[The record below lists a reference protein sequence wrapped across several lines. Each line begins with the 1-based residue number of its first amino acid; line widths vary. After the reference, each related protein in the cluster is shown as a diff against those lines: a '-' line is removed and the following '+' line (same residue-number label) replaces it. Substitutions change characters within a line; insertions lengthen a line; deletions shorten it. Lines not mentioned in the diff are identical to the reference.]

1 MTVLTPQHDAE
12 GPPRDP
18 TSLETASDDPEDIAS
33 HLSIE
38 RLDKDL
44 YRSLSLRKPFK
55 QARAVYGGQLIGQS
69 LLVGLRSVDCE
80 QFAAHSLHCYF
91 LLAGNPEVPAVYHV
105 DRLRDGRSFCTRNVV
120 ARQGG
125 KAVFSMQAS
134 FQRPE
139 DSRLAH
145 QIQMP
150 EVPPPME
157 CFTPREAALARLE
170 KATAAGD
177 AHTATVMRA
186 FASFRTTW
194 PFEQRFVDGD
204 AALLASPYK
213 REPRKPAVRWW
224 FRSKKLL
231 PDAQWLHQCV
241 AAYISDCNLA
251 LSALGPLGY
260 PDVHYKLIASLDHS
274 IWFHCPFRA
283 DEWLLADYKCDRAA
297 GARGTSIGHIYRQSG
312 ELAMT
317 VAQEAIFRLQD
328 SALLQRRVPESAD
341 TPSKPVAKL

>member
-18 TSLETASDDPEDIAS
+18 TSLETATNDPEDVAS
-33 HLSIE
+33 HLLIE

-44 YRSLSLRKPFK
+44 YRSLGLRKPFQ

-69 LLVGLRSVDCE
+69 LLVGLRSVDE
-80 QFAAHSLHCYF
+80 QFSAHSLHCYF
-91 LLAGNPEVPAVYHV
+91 LESGNPEVPAVYHV

-145 QIQMP
+145 QVQMP

-157 CFTPREAALARLE
+157 CVTFAEAALAKMDE
-170 KATAAGD
+170 AKAAGD
-177 AHTATVMRA
+177 THTAVVMRA
-186 FASFRTTW
+186 AASFRTTW
-194 PFEQRFVDGD
+194 PFEMRYVDGD
-204 AALLASPYK
+204 DALTVTPYK
-213 REPRKPAVRWW
+213 RGPSKPRVRWW

-251 LSALGPLGY
+251 LSAVGPLGY

-274 IWFHCPFRA
+274 LWFHCPFRA
-283 DEWLLADYKCDRAA
+283 DEWMLADYKCDRAA
-297 GARGTSIGHIYRQSG
+297 GARGTSTGHIYRQSG

-317 VAQEAIFRLQD
+317 VAQEAIYRLQD
-328 SALLQRRVPESAD
+328 SALLPKRVAENDGAPPA
-341 TPSKPVAKL
+341 KPAAKL